1 MSPGSN
7 VSLSQSKEVG
17 EDDVGAGVSEHILL
31 LIYCLSL
38 LTLDAQAKDNVGCSQ
53 VRENGK

>member
-31 LIYCLSL
+31 LIYLPLS
-38 LTLDAQAKDNVGCSQ
+38 LDAQG
-53 VRENGK
+53 